1 MKCMRFM
8 LIVKATR
15 DSEGSAMPSQAS
27 SDAMMKF
34 NEEPVK
40 AGVLLAADGL
50 YPSSN
55 AIRIS

>member
-1 MKCMRFM
+1 MRFM